1 MYMYINEDYI
11 AKWVEKQGG
20 LLITRSIKNIDT
32 FDISQQYNPFYVC
45 ITGSCTVFI
54 WYLYGFYK
62 AFIRCL

>member
-32 FDISQQYNPFYVC
+32 FDIFATIQSFLCMYHRVSTIIKYF
-45 ITGSCTVFI
+45 
-54 WYLYGFYK
+54 L
-62 AFIRCL
+62 